1 MLASGPVIVMQVPEQ
16 LNAQEVRNFMQ
27 EFGPLLESNRPRI
40 VLDCSQ
46 IRSID
51 GAGVEML
58 LHCLE
63 ETLKRD
69 GDMKLAAL
77 SPQAEVMLDLMRV
90 ARVFETFR
98 TSDEAVRSYH
108 VLPADAVAQDAHWYA
123 PAFGNLGA
131 LKEAS

>member
-16 LNAQEVRNFMQ
+16 LNAQEVRNFIQ

-40 VLDCSQ
+40 VLECSQ
-46 IRSID
+46 LRSID

-63 ETLKRD
+63 EALKRD

-77 SPQAEVMLDLMRV
+77 SPEAEVMLDLMRV
-90 ARVFETFR
+90 SRVFESFH
-98 TSDEAVRSYH
+98 TSEEAVRSFH
-108 VLPADAVAQDAHWYA
+108 AVPADSVAQDARWYT